1 MICRRPRTANEDSWA
16 KILGAGANR
25 FVLIQDLDFVAAL
38 HALCRIF
45 GHEGRHLYRPPF
57 DVSRRDVDSGLST
70 APNESPTTRSPVRMP
85 IRHFIAAVKAVFSL
99 LKKRAP
105 SGFVLQ

>member
-1 MICRRPRTANEDSWA
+1 
-16 KILGAGANR
+16 
-25 FVLIQDLDFVAAL
+25 
-38 HALCRIF
+38 
-45 GHEGRHLYRPPF
+45 
-57 DVSRRDVDSGLST
+57 LST
-70 APNESPTTRSPVRMP
+70 APNESPTTKSPVRLP